1 MIYSKTCIL
10 KNKFYMQKKN
20 DKKRACSFVKTK
32 TKTLWQACSDLCV
45 LRQNVY
51 LSNNLASFF

>member
-1 MIYSKTCIL
+1 MHIKKQIL
-10 KNKFYMQKKN
+10 HAKKI

-45 LRQNVY
+45 LRQN
-51 LSNNLASFF
+51 L